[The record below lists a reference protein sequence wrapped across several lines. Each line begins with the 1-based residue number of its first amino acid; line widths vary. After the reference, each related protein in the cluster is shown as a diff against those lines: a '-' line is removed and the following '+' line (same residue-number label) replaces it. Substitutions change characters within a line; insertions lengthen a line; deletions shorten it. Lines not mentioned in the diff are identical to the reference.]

1 MNIIEDIW
9 NNKNYKV
16 AKKFLT
22 EISERQKEASTKDSY
37 QTILTD
43 YANRCFETALKRLLE
58 EGYYVVMHYCK
69 NNNNILTLHEQYK
82 ESSFIIQADFMKEED
97 IYHLTLYS

>member
-22 EISERQKEASTKDSY
+22 KISERQKEAHTKGSY
-37 QTILTD
+37 QTILRD
-43 YANRCFETALKRLLE
+43 YANRCFEKALKR
-58 EGYYVVMHYCK
+58 
-69 NNNNILTLHEQYK
+69 
-82 ESSFIIQADFMKEED
+82 
-97 IYHLTLYS
+97 